1 MAFNVGTISDLMELY
16 AGQAGVNRDKIPRKL
31 LRQVINFKLKEF
43 ASRSGILSS
52 KNTIV
57 SIADK
62 LEYEMTPDVIHVTK
76 VNFDGSIAH
85 KIVWEDVD
93 EIKNSIS

>member
-31 LRQVINFKLKEF
+31 LRQVINFKLQEF
-43 ASRSGILSS
+43 SSRSGVLSS
-52 KNTIV
+52 KNTIL
-57 SIADK
+57 SKANK
-62 LEYEMTPDVIHVTK
+62 EEYEMTPDVVHVTK

-85 KIVWEDVD
+85 KILFEDVD
-93 EIKNSIS
+93 EIKNNVS

>member
-1 MAFNVGTISDLMELY
+1 MAFNTGTIADLMELY

-31 LRQVINFKLKEF
+31 LRQIINLKLKEF
-43 ASRSGILSS
+43 ARRSGVLSS

-57 SIADK
+57 SIANK
-62 LEYEMTPDVIHVTK
+62 QEYEMTPDVIHVTK

-85 KIVWEDVD
+85 KIRFEEVD
-93 EIKNSIS
+93 EIKNNIS